1 MCPDCGKERYVDVYN
16 YKKIKTGLCKRCTA
30 LRIKESNIKY
40 RSMPQPHKRRW
51 LNRLYAMKSRCYKE
65 GCTGYGRY
73 GGRGIRV
80 CREWLEDHDS
90 FLAYIMTLDG
100 WDNPDLEIDRIDND
114 GNYEPGNVRCVTR
127 SENEQNTS
135 QAHKVVYNGEV
146 LCAREF
152 WKKYASKYKREATVA
167 RLLREGKS
175 PEQILENMKTALKG
189 DYKKHEHIKFV
200 DYLGEHLTV
209 DEFWKKHCPEY
220 KKKSNLQQRLDRG
233 DAPESIIQHIRTY
246 GLRDKRRRG
255 RRYNKLRGEQ

>member
-1 MCPDCGKERYVDVYN
+1 
-16 YKKIKTGLCKRCTA
+16 
-30 LRIKESNIKY
+30 
-40 RSMPQPHKRRW
+40 MPQPHKRRW

-152 WKKYASKYKREATVA
+152 WKKYASK
-167 RLLREGKS
+167 
-175 PEQILENMKTALKG
+175 
-189 DYKKHEHIKFV
+189 
-200 DYLGEHLTV
+200 
-209 DEFWKKHCPEY
+209 
-220 KKKSNLQQRLDRG
+220 
-233 DAPESIIQHIRTY
+233 
-246 GLRDKRRRG
+246 
-255 RRYNKLRGEQ
+255 